1 MLSLGNA
8 FNEEDLR
15 DFDRRVRQAVGD
27 VEYNVEFKI
36 DGLAVSLRYE
46 NGVFVRGATRGDG
59 TTGEDITENLKTIR
73 NIPLRM
79 KRDLSIEVRGEAF
92 MPKRSFELLNKARIE
107 RDEEPFANPRN
118 AAAGSLRQARSE
130 NCRETKS
137 RYLRLQYSGALMK
150 WALKR
155 KARDSI
161 SSTNSASKPIMKEKM
176 QHDRRSH

>member
-79 KRDLSIEVRGEAF
+79 KRDLSIEVRGEALC
-92 MPKRSFELLNKARIE
+92 RSAPLN
-107 RDEEPFANPRN
+107 
-118 AAAGSLRQARSE
+118 
-130 NCRETKS
+130 C
-137 RYLRLQYSGALMK
+137 
-150 WALKR
+150 
-155 KARDSI
+155 
-161 SSTNSASKPIMKEKM
+161 
-176 QHDRRSH
+176 